1 MTFYSKEA
9 GAGSRHAWQL
19 STTSISSL
27 SYVVVRAYEGI
38 GNRNSFRS
46 IHSTRAKLQTYT
58 FFHLPSTQFL
68 CMTQDNPTTSPS
80 GTLSLSSRDWRTFR
94 EMVSYKKTLAIVIKD
109 FNASMRGA
117 RKKSKS

>member
-1 MTFYSKEA
+1 VYFVLLRGLAHNRFQLVITFYSKEA

-27 SYVVVRAYEGI
+27 SYLVVHAYEGV

-46 IHSTRAKLQTYT
+46 IHSTRANLRAYT

-68 CMTQDNPTTSPS
+68 CRTQNNPTVAAS
-80 GTLSLSSRDWRTFR
+80 GMLSLSDNDWRTFK
-94 EMVSYKKTLAIVIKD
+94 EMVSCKRALAT
-109 FNASMRGA
+109 
-117 RKKSKS
+117 